1 MKTQEKRGFPRRIAF
16 RQAGDGPKMSIY
28 FDNGQAVAEN
38 DTAITGV
45 RALLR
50 PVRRLEKSMTTDVSQ
65 TEAQGAGQLLGESVD
80 QLAAKALTLVAHRQR
95 RAGGGPIA
103 QLVVQLQK
111 AVTTGGNA
119 EAQAALR
126 HMMESGVR
134 PEDIADHY
142 IPAVA
147 RRLGD
152 LWCEDEVGFATV
164 TIGVARLQGLL
175 RDLEDIAG
183 MRRDEEPAGAALLI
197 VVAAGVY
204 HTLGAMVLTGQLRR
218 QGHAVRLMLGAEPDA
233 VAVAVRQARFDMVMV
248 SSAEGAPA
256 EGVRRLVH
264 AVKNATG
271 APPPVVIG
279 GTVLETASEIG
290 ADILT
295 LTGADHAT
303 CDPNEA
309 LRLCGLTTDTRD
321 GFDRGQGS

>member
-1 MKTQEKRGFPRRIAF
+1 
-16 RQAGDGPKMSIY
+16 MSIF
-28 FDNGQAVAEN
+28 FDNGQGVTDN
-38 DTAITGV
+38 GKAITGV

-50 PVRRLEKSMTTDVSQ
+50 PLRGLEKSMTTDVSQ
-65 TEAQGAGQLLGESVD
+65 TEAQGAGQLPGESVD

-95 RAGGGPIA
+95 RAGGGTIAHFVA
-103 QLVVQLQK
+103 QLQR
-111 AVTTGGNA
+111 AVTTGGTTDGVST
-119 EAQAALR
+119 LR
-126 HMMESGVR
+126 HMIEAGVR

-175 RDLEDIAG
+175 RDLEDLAG
-183 MRRDEEPAGAALLI
+183 ARGTEEPGGAALLI
-197 VVAAGVY
+197 VVASGVY

-233 VAVAVRQARFDMVMV
+233 VAVAVRQARFDAVLV
-248 SSAEGAPA
+248 SSADGAPA

-271 APPPVVIG
+271 SPPPVVIG
-279 GTVLETASEIG
+279 GTVLETAAEIG

-321 GFDRGQGS
+321 GFDRGQGR

>member
-1 MKTQEKRGFPRRIAF
+1 
-16 RQAGDGPKMSIY
+16 MSIC
-28 FDNGQAVAEN
+28 FDNSQGVSEN
-38 DTAITGV
+38 DSAVTGMRV
-45 RALLR
+45 LLR
-50 PVRRLEKSMTTDVSQ
+50 PVRRLERSMTTDVSQ
-65 TEAQGAGQLLGESVD
+65 IEVQAAGQLPVESVD
-80 QLAAKALTLVAHRQR
+80 QLAAKALKLVASRQR

-111 AVTTGGNA
+111 AVTTGGTA
-119 EAQAALR
+119 DAQVALR
-126 HMMESGVR
+126 HMIGSGVR
-134 PEDIADHY
+134 PEDIADNY

-164 TIGVARLQGLL
+164 TIGVARLQGML
-175 RDLEDIAG
+175 RDLEDLAG
-183 MRRDEEPAGAALLI
+183 MQRDEEPEGAALLV

-271 APPPVVIG
+271 TPPPVVIG
-279 GTVLETASEIG
+279 GTVLETAAEIG

-309 LRLCGLTTDTRD
+309 LRLCGLTTDTCD
-321 GFDRGQGS
+321 GLDRGQGS